1 MRQCTESPSWNVIK
15 TCPFTPKA
23 VNCQLTV
30 LRDSVTNSLDLLLAL
45 LDLTY
50 THQEVHAE
58 RTGSG
63 MFSFRNNQE
72 TMDVNM

>member
-1 MRQCTESPSWNVIK
+1 MIK

-30 LRDSVTNSLDLLLAL
+30 LRDSVTNNLDLLLAL

-50 THQEVHAE
+50 THQEVHSE
-58 RTGSG
+58 RTGSS
-63 MFSFRNNQE
+63 MFSFRNHQE
-72 TMDVNM
+72 AMDVNM